1 MGLFGIGS
9 KKKVEALWEICQK
22 HSRTLSIGATPPEEI
37 VRLNIT
43 QMISDRLSC
52 FSAENG

>member
-1 MGLFGIGS
+1 MGMFGIGS